1 MESLSMKKNGFTLV
15 ELMITVAIVA
25 ILAAIAYP
33 SYQDSIIKTKR
44 AIAQGDLMELASFME
59 RFFTENNQYHQ
70 TNAATPVAVS
80 LPFSSK
86 DDYTYALTGTL
97 NATTFTLQAT
107 PSAGTTQ
114 ASDTC
119 ANLRLT
125 NTGFK
130 SATGAGDCW

>member
-1 MESLSMKKNGFTLV
+1 MKKNGFTLI

-33 SYQDSIIKTKR
+33 SYQDSVIKTKR

-86 DDYTYALTGTL
+86 DDYD
-97 NATTFTLQAT
+97 FTLPTKTATAFIVQAA
-107 PSAGTTQ
+107 PKSGTSQ
-114 ASDTC
+114 ALDSCST
-119 ANLRLT
+119 LT
-125 NTGFK
+125 L
-130 SATGAGDCW
+130 SSTGAKTPTTGGCW